1 MPVRSI
7 ASRSSPGLTLR
18 YIYLVKAETASSAP
32 PTSSSPTS
40 LTIFWLEVLELAHGG
55 DDPGIAARLASLQL
69 RREDLDEIFG
79 PGASGRM
86 WTEYSRAF
94 ASFAG
99 EGAAEIA
106 RKIRERRYDDVEVL
120 PINGVRPE
128 SLAPADR
135 RTAENLRTNA
145 PVYTVRLKR
154 AEESDGIRI
163 DTFVYL
169 EGSWRTALKVGA
181 P

>member
-1 MPVRSI
+1 M
-7 ASRSSPGLTLR
+7 
-18 YIYLVKAETASSAP
+18 KAEPAS
-32 PTSSSPTS
+32 PTPLNTSSPTS
-40 LTIFWLEVLELAHGG
+40 LAIFWLEVLELAHGG
-55 DDPGIAARLASLQL
+55 DDAAIAQRLGMLQL
-69 RREDLDEIFG
+69 RREDLEEVFG
-79 PGASGRM
+79 AGAATRLWS
-86 WTEYSRAF
+86 EYTRAF

-120 PINGVRPE
+120 PINGVRPDTL
-128 SLAPADR
+128 SPADR
-135 RTAENLRTNA
+135 RTAENLRTNV

-163 DTFVYL
+163 DTFVHL
-169 EGSWRTALKVGA
+169 DGSWRTALKIGS